1 MPDTIPSLGR
11 DRARG
16 VSLKG
21 KAMNHKPIYLIFA
34 ILISTMGSF
43 IAINVLSNYSG
54 FIRYLGFTNGGAGT
68 QSSWCLA
75 LIVVILYCYSASG
88 ISDVKRYMFKA
99 DLLKFVAVIAAVCAG
114 IVEEIV
120 FRKWVM
126 DYAESEG
133 FSVFFQ
139 IFFSGL
145 AFGLLHLM
153 WGLKNIKAGINAAL
167 STFILGLALGIVYW
181 VGDRS
186 LAPCIV
192 AHFFITALI
201 EPGLLISANR
211 DKLGYWSEKN

>member
-1 MPDTIPSLGR
+1 
-11 DRARG
+11 
-16 VSLKG
+16 
-21 KAMNHKPIYLIFA
+21 MNHKPIYVMLA
-34 ILISTMGSF
+34 ILISTMGTF
-43 IAINVLSNYSG
+43 IAINALSNYSG
-54 FIRYLGFTNGGAGT
+54 FITYLGFTNGVAGT
-68 QSSWCLA
+68 PSSWILA
-75 LIVVILYCYSASG
+75 LIVVLLYCYSAST

-133 FSVFFQ
+133 FSIFTQ
-139 IFFSGL
+139 ILLSGV
-145 AFGLLHLM
+145 AFGLVHLI

-167 STFILGLALGIVYW
+167 STFILGLALGVVYW

-192 AHFFITALI
+192 AHFFIAALI
-201 EPGLLISANR
+201 EPGLLISANEG
-211 DKLGYWSEKN
+211 KLGSWSEKTNKRIEG